1 LLAGAYQLYDHIS
14 LMVIKLSGTAK
25 DFAIFLCFSKAC
37 IDALAYHFSL
47 KLSEDKKDKG
57 LFSSSPFAQ
66 SYH

>member
-1 LLAGAYQLYDHIS
+1 
-14 LMVIKLSGTAK
+14 MVIKLSGTAK